1 MEWNNLDTFRD
12 NSESLNNL
20 EKSILQFKIQS

>member
-12 NSESLNNL
+12 NSKSLNNL